1 LSEIDFG
8 SLGQYHNAQKGLV
21 LTFAGIGLTPV
32 LQDDI
37 PALLG
42 DEV

>member
-1 LSEIDFG
+1 
-8 SLGQYHNAQKGLV
+8 
-21 LTFAGIGLTPV
+21 LTPV

-42 DEV
+42 DEVWTSTALLHE